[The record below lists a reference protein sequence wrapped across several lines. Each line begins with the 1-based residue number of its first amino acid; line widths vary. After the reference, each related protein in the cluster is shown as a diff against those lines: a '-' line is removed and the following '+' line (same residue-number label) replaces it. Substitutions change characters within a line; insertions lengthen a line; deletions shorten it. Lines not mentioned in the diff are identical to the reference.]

1 MSMTAIEA
9 PAKSFE
15 FCDML
20 DEQVVLYAR
29 RGSGPAT
36 EYLLNKY
43 RDFVEGKARSFFLVG
58 ADHDDIVQEGMI
70 GLFKAIR
77 DFRHDKL
84 SQFRSFAELCVTRQI
99 ITAIK
104 TATRQKHVPL
114 NSYVS
119 LNAPVY
125 DEDSDKTLL
134 DIMKETKVTDPE
146 SVLMDRQASKEIISR
161 IRQELSD
168 LECTAL
174 RYHVQ
179 GRSYHEIAYEL
190 NREVKSIDNALQRA
204 KRKLAR
210 AIGLAFKERR
220 CFASSGRIPS

>member
-1 MSMTAIEA
+1 MTVTDR
-9 PAKSFE
+9 PAQAFE
-15 FCDML
+15 FGDML
-20 DEQVVLYAR
+20 DEQIVLYAR
-29 RGSGPAT
+29 NGSRPAT

-58 ADHDDIVQEGMI
+58 ADHEDIVQEGMI

-119 LNAPVY
+119 LNAPLY
-125 DEDSDKTLL
+125 EDDSDKTLL
-134 DIMKETKVTDPE
+134 DVMREPRARDPE
-146 SVLMDRQASKEIISR
+146 SLFMDRQASKEIMMR
-161 IRQELSD
+161 IRQELSE
-168 LECTAL
+168 LECTVL

-179 GRSYHEIAYEL
+179 GKSYHEIAYDL

-210 AIGLAFKERR
+210 AIGLALNGRR
-220 CFASSGRIPS
+220 RRRPSH